1 MNSVSKEQQQGGTPS
16 FDDIPP
22 YERIM
27 RERAAAAAKEKEAAA
42 QAAAQDAKSD
52 QESRGQWA
60 TRPMAAQTAT
70 AAKRPQRKDDDHPAT
85 LAEAAAKRAE
95 ARQKAAQAAKA
106 RQAAMQAEREAQLAE
121 EAARKAEAASAPQAQ
136 AVASEAQDVRADKAA
151 EEAAAAKTAEAAEPA
166 PKSKRPAPVAASKKE
181 KKSRARREEP
191 AKRGRHHRRRF
202 PWVAVIMLVC
212 IAVVVLA
219 VTQIGRNW
227 LVPANANDTQIV
239 EVEIPEG
246 TPVSTMGDILEEQGL
261 IRSSSAF
268 SLLVRVQG
276 AAANLQ
282 AGVHD
287 LSPSMTMPEI
297 VAALQEG
304 AEEAGMLKVTVNEG
318 LTVDQIAEVVADS
331 TSYSAEDFLNLM
343 TNQEFLAQLVQQYPI
358 LTDSYNNPNVRYVLE
373 GYLFP
378 ATYDVA
384 QGETLESLVTQMV
397 DKTNEVL
404 SKYQVDIDAS
414 SYSLQD
420 IMSIA
425 SLVEKEGQTTEDRKL
440 IAGVFHNRLEQ
451 GMPIQSDIS
460 VLYALGTHKE
470 MVTYDDLEVD
480 SPYNLYT
487 NAGLPPGPMNSPS
500 EDAIAAALEPT
511 DNDYLYFYANLKT
524 GEVFYTDNYEQ
535 HQAWAQEYEETGDI
549 QG

>member
-1 MNSVSKEQQQGGTPS
+1 MSKEQQQGGTPS

-106 RQAAMQAEREAQLAE
+106 RQAAIQAEREAQLAE

-166 PKSKRPAPVAASKKE
+166 AKTKRPAPVAASKKE

-404 SKYQVDIDAS
+404 SKYQADIDAS

-440 IAGVFHNRLEQ
+440 IAGVFYNRLEQ

-524 GEVFYTDNYEQ
+524 GEVFYTDDYEQ

>member
-1 MNSVSKEQQQGGTPS
+1 MSKEQQQGGTPS

-52 QESRGQWA
+52 QESRDQWA

-166 PKSKRPAPVAASKKE
+166 AKTKRPAPVAASKKE

-304 AEEAGMLKVTVNEG
+304 AEEAGLLKVTVNEG

-343 TNQEFLAQLVQQYPI
+343 SNQEFLAQLVQQYPI

-404 SKYQVDIDAS
+404 SKYQADIDAS

-440 IAGVFHNRLEQ
+440 IAGVFYNRLEQ

>member
-1 MNSVSKEQQQGGTPS
+1 MSKEQQQGGTPS

-52 QESRGQWA
+52 QELSGQWA

-121 EAARKAEAASAPQAQ
+121 EAARKAEAASARQAQ

-166 PKSKRPAPVAASKKE
+166 AKTKRPAPVAASKKE

-304 AEEAGMLKVTVNEG
+304 AEEAGLLKVTVNEG

-343 TNQEFLAQLVQQYPI
+343 SNQEFLAQLVQQYPI

-404 SKYQVDIDAS
+404 SKYQADIDAS

-440 IAGVFHNRLEQ
+440 IAGVFYNRLEQ

>member
-1 MNSVSKEQQQGGTPS
+1 MSKEQQQGGQPS

-42 QAAAQDAKSD
+42 QAAAQDVKSD

-121 EAARKAEAASAPQAQ
+121 EAARKAEAASARQAQ

-166 PKSKRPAPVAASKKE
+166 AKTKRPAPVAASKKE
-181 KKSRARREEP
+181 KKSRAHREEP

-343 TNQEFLAQLVQQYPI
+343 SNQEFLAQLVQQYPI

-404 SKYQVDIDAS
+404 SKYQADIDAS

-440 IAGVFHNRLEQ
+440 IAGVFYNRLEQ

-524 GEVFYTDNYEQ
+524 GEVFYTDDYEQ

>member
-1 MNSVSKEQQQGGTPS
+1 MSKEQQQGGQPS

-52 QESRGQWA
+52 QEPAGQWA

-166 PKSKRPAPVAASKKE
+166 AKTKRPAPVAASKKE

-404 SKYQVDIDAS
+404 SKYQADIDAS

-440 IAGVFHNRLEQ
+440 IAGVFYNRLEQ

-524 GEVFYTDNYEQ
+524 GEVFYTDDYEQ

>member
-1 MNSVSKEQQQGGTPS
+1 MSKEQQQGGTPS

-85 LAEAAAKRAE
+85 LTEAAAKRAE

-166 PKSKRPAPVAASKKE
+166 AKTKRPAPVAASKKE

-343 TNQEFLAQLVQQYPI
+343 SNQEFLAQLVQQYPI

-404 SKYQVDIDAS
+404 SKYQADIDAS

-440 IAGVFHNRLEQ
+440 IAGVFYNRLEQ

>member
-1 MNSVSKEQQQGGTPS
+1 MSKEQQQGGRPS

-136 AVASEAQDVRADKAA
+136 AVASEAQNVRADKAA

-166 PKSKRPAPVAASKKE
+166 AKTKRPAPVAASKKE

-343 TNQEFLAQLVQQYPI
+343 SNQEFLAQLVQQYPI

-404 SKYQVDIDAS
+404 SKYQADIDAS

-440 IAGVFHNRLEQ
+440 IAGVFYNRLEQ

-524 GEVFYTDNYEQ
+524 GEVFYTDDYEQ